1 MKKIFRKAFALIAI
15 SAMSIGV
22 TSCDSETL
30 TQLLPY
36 ILQMLMGG
44 QAQTYSGSA
53 ELMGLEYS
61 TEIKNDDGTA
71 ALFYMKSDSIKTVNN
86 IQATVQV
93 QQSGGQSVAT
103 ITVPTLEIGGRVIT
117 NLQVA
122 GVPVTDGILEG
133 GYQWAYTC
141 NRQYG
146 TEVQEVSVTEQ
157 NQATYH
163 YDLIEG
169 YVKSTSENTATLYFY
184 ASVYMGSEVYNVK
197 YTGTLIKQ

>member
-15 SAMSIGV
+15 ATMGIGV
-22 TSCDSETL
+22 TSCDSETIA
-30 TQLLPY
+30 QLLPA

-53 ELMGLEYS
+53 ELMGLEDS
-61 TEIKNDDGTA
+61 GEVDKDGEA
-71 ALFYMKSDSIKTVNN
+71 ILLYMKSDSVKTVNN

-93 QQSGGQSVAT
+93 QQNAAT
-103 ITVPTLEIGGRVIT
+103 ITIPTLEIGGRVLT
-117 NLQVA
+117 NVQVA
-122 GVPVTDGILEG
+122 GIPVTDGVFEG

-146 TEVQEVSVTEQ
+146 TDIQEISVTEQ

-163 YDLIEG
+163 YDLLEG
-169 YVKSTSENTATLYFY
+169 YVRSNSDDSATLYFY
-184 ASVYMGSEVYNVK
+184 ASIYMGSEVYNVK
-197 YTGTLIKQ
+197 YTGTLVKQ